1 MKSSVL
7 WKKSAEDDLAD
18 LWLAATDREAIAHVS
33 LEIDRCLEANPQSQG
48 ESRGGQRRI
57 LFVLGFVVTFEV
69 YDADRIVRVLN
80 IWRTRH

>member
-1 MKSSVL
+1 M
-7 WKKSAEDDLAD
+7 SAA
-18 LWLAATDREAIAHVS
+18 DREEIASVS

-48 ESRGGQRRI
+48 ESRGGRRRI
-57 LFVLGFVVTFEV
+57 LFVLGFAVTFEV